1 MQTFTLD
8 SNNGKMNPE
17 TRWIENKTR
26 ERLKEVIEEFVKDC
40 IENDIEMCSSDGLF
54 LEMVFQELTMSRSK
68 QVYELSKKEKLDQK
82 QENTQ

>member
-8 SNNGKMNPE
+8 SHNGEMNPG

-40 IENDIEMCSSDGLF
+40 VKNNIEMCSSDGFF
-54 LEMVFQELTMSRSK
+54 LEMVFQELTMSRIK
-68 QVYELSKKEKLDQK
+68 QVCELNKKEKSEQK